1 VRIKKSVPAG
11 PQVVKEDR
19 SGIRIVEM
27 DGCWKTELVG
37 HFPHG
42 APTCT
47 LVGTRE
53 GLEEVLRPLR
63 LVAPCDA
70 RVLITGETGT
80 GKNTVAEIIHHMHQE
95 RRQHH
100 FRRTNLGALVPELA
114 ASQLFGHVKG
124 AFTGAVKDSPGIVV
138 ESNRGT
144 LFLDQLSDAS
154 SAVQTMLLTLL
165 EVKKVN
171 PVGAHGVPG
180 KDVDFRV
187 IAGTIESPEELRES
201 GKVREDLFYRINEYH
216 IELKP
221 LRFRRSEI
229 LPMARFFLDQA
240 RELRKGMAVLTLIAP
255 DAQRALEAYHWP
267 GNVRELDHAIRG
279 AVVESR
285 ADPTATV
292 LEAQW
297 FRIAPRRS
305 RRTPS
310 DDYETALHRFRHE
323 WAHRLLASKLNNK
336 DAAATMGIS
345 QDTFRKYRDWNEP
358 GAGERPRDK
367 MR

>member
-11 PQVVKEDR
+11 PPIVKEDR

-138 ESNRGT
+138 ESDRGT

-187 IAGTIESPEELRES
+187 IAGTIESPEELRDS

-229 LPMARFFLDQA
+229 LPMARFFLQQA
-240 RELRKGMAVLTLIAP
+240 GELRKGMSVLARIPP
-255 DAQRALEAYHWP
+255 DVQRALEAYHWP

-285 ADPTATV
+285 ADPTATL
-292 LEAQW
+292 LEARW
-297 FRIAPRRS
+297 FRIAPQLS
-305 RRTPS
+305 RRAPS
-310 DDYETALHRFRHE
+310 GDYETALHRFRHE

-358 GAGERPRDK
+358 GAGERPRGK
-367 MR
+367 RR